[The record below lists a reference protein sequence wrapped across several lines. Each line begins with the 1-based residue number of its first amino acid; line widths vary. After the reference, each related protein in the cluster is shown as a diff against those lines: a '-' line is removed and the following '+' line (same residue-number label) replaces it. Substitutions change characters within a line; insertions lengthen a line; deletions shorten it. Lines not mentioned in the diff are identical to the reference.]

1 VLERTSTVLC
11 TFEDLLLEELARELR
26 LGVDLLAR
34 ALLLGLLERAALDRL
49 LLELLLLETDE
60 LRPPVRDE
68 DDLEE
73 LEDLPPELLELLLR
87 ELLLLELLLR
97 ELLLRELL
105 LRDPLLRELLLREPL
120 LFEPPPRPFF
130 AKTGSATRIRVRI
143 AATTAVRTCFLH
155 FSVNMIRLLSFTFHN
170 FYITALSELPSLRG
184 ADLTC
189 GNAVFGL

>member
-11 TFEDLLLEELARELR
+11 TFEDLLEDLPRELR
-26 LGVDLLAR
+26 L
-34 ALLLGLLERAALDRL
+34 EE

-105 LRDPLLRELLLREPL
+105 LRELLLRDPLLRELLLREPL
-120 LFEPPPRPFF
+120 LFEPPPRAFF